1 MGRNKDER
9 DVLFKNLVQSLI
21 LHGSIQTSEAK
32 AKAIKGLI
40 DKIINLAKSKTS
52 QRLLQAYLINES
64 LRERLIKEILP
75 KLENR
80 VSGYTSLIRL
90 GRRLGD
96 NTMVVKMSL
105 IGAESLKPLEKV
117 TGDKKQVIKK
127 VETKKKIQKNLK
139 LKSQRSTVQVKS
151 KNYVYKQII
160 S

>member
-1 MGRNKDER
+1 MRHRLYGKHLGRNKDER

-127 VETKKKIQKNLK
+127 LETSKK
-139 LKSQRSTVQVKS
+139 
-151 KNYVYKQII
+151 
-160 S
+160 

>member
-1 MGRNKDER
+1 MRHRLYGKHLGRNKDER

-80 VSGYTSLIRL
+80 VSGYTSLLRL

-127 VETKKKIQKNLK
+127 VETKKEDSKKFKTQ
-139 LKSQRSTVQVKS
+139 KS
-151 KNYVYKQII
+151 KIK
-160 S
+160 SLSKK